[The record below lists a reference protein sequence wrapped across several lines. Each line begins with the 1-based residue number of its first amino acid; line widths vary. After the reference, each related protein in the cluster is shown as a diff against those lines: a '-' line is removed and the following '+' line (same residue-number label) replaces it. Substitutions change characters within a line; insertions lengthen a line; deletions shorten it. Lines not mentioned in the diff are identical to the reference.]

1 MNPVIAIS
9 RLEFKKI
16 PGSES
21 KLADFSLKVKEIK
34 NYNIYISPTNIQL
47 MEFICY
53 LKDADIHFDF
63 YSSEEELSEL
73 FGKSPKKIGK
83 QKDTHSE

>member
-9 RLEFKKI
+9 RSEFKKS
-16 PGSES
+16 PELER
-21 KLADFSLKVKEIK
+21 KLADFSLKVKEIE
-34 NYNIYISPTNIQL
+34 NFNIYISPTNIQL

-63 YSSEEELSEL
+63 YSSEEELGDL
-73 FGKSPKKIGK
+73 FGKSPKRISK
-83 QKDTHSE
+83 QKDAHSE